1 MEYIAFTEEEKER
14 AGAVN
19 LVEFL
24 TRQGEEMEPSGSE
37 WRWKRH
43 DSVTVR
49 VITSGTGIAANM
61 AVLRFNS
68 CRSFMT

>member
-24 TRQGEEMEPSGSE
+24 TRQGEEMEPSGSCIE
-37 WRWKRH
+37 
-43 DSVTVR
+43 
-49 VITSGTGIAANM
+49 I
-61 AVLRFNS
+61 LFRFV
-68 CRSFMT
+68 

>member
-1 MEYIAFTEEEKER
+1 MEYVIFTEEEKER

-24 TRQGEEMEPSGSE
+24 LRQGEELEPSGSE

-49 VITSGTGIAANM
+49 NNTWYRPVSYTHLTLPTI
-61 AVLRFNS
+61 LRV
-68 CRSFMT
+68 

>member
-24 TRQGEEMEPSGSE
+24 TRQGEELDTI
-37 WRWKRH
+37 WKRMALE
-43 DSVTVR
+43 
-49 VITSGTGIAANM
+49 TS
-61 AVLRFNS
+61 
-68 CRSFMT
+68 